1 MADIL
6 SQEEIDALL
15 SSVTD
20 EEEPE
25 AAIESIGNTRKKISL
40 YDFKRPDR
48 VSKDQMRSIKNLHD
62 KFARNFSS
70 SLSGYLR
77 SITDI
82 NLISVDQ
89 MTYGEFLMS
98 LPNPTSFNIVSMLPL
113 DGNSVLEVNPSL
125 VFPIID
131 KLLGGQG
138 EPIEEVREITDI
150 EQNVIDGVLSIAL
163 RELEEVWSPIIN
175 LRLKIELRETSP
187 HVIQIVSQNEVVI
200 LLVFEIKVGEVSGMM
215 NICIPA
221 IVLEPIMAKI
231 DSQDWLIGA
240 KKMASTG
247 NESQIKDIVSKTRL
261 TVHAD
266 IGETRMSLRD
276 ILSIEPG
283 DVIILPTKVRDLMLL
298 KVGDSNKFYGEIG
311 IIDNNKAFRI
321 KRKVMREDIP

>member
-25 AAIESIGNTRKKISL
+25 AAVESIGNTRKKISL

-221 IVLEPIMAKI
+221 IVLEPIMPKI

-276 ILSIEPG
+276 VLSVEPG
-283 DVIILPTKVRDLMLL
+283 DVIMLPTKVRDLMLF

-321 KRKVMREDIP
+321 KRKVMKEDIP

>member
-6 SQEEIDALL
+6 SQEEIDQLL
-15 SSVTD
+15 SSVSAD
-20 EEEPE
+20 DEPE
-25 AAIESIGNTRKKISL
+25 AAVETLTVTKKKVSL

-77 SITDI
+77 SITDM

-98 LPNPTSFNIVSMLPL
+98 LPNPTSFNIISMLPL
-113 DGNSVLEVNPSL
+113 DGNAVLEVNPSL

-138 EPIEEVREITDI
+138 EPIDEVREITDI
-150 EQNVIDGVLSIAL
+150 EQNVIGGVLAIAL
-163 RELEEVWSPIIN
+163 RELAEVWQPIIN
-175 LRLKIELRETSP
+175 IRFKIELRETSP

-200 LLVFEIKVGEVSGMM
+200 LLVFEIKVGDVSGMM

-221 IVLEPIMAKI
+221 IVLEPIMQKI

-240 KKMASTG
+240 KKMHATA
-247 NESQIKDIVSKTRL
+247 NVQQITSIVSKSRTNLQAVLGESTMTLREIL
-261 TVHAD
+261 D
-266 IGETRMSLRD
+266 LEIGD
-276 ILSIEPG
+276 ILTLS
-283 DVIILPTKVRDLMLL
+283 TKVRDPMVLQ
-298 KVGDSNKFYGEIG
+298 VGDMKKYYGEIG
-311 IIDNNKAFRI
+311 IIDNNKAFKI
-321 KRKVMREDIP
+321 HRKIVKEDV

>member
-15 SSVTD
+15 SSVSTD
-20 EEEPE
+20 DEPE
-25 AAIESIGNTRKKISL
+25 EAVETLSVTKKKVSL

-77 SITDI
+77 SITDM

-113 DGNSVLEVNPSL
+113 DGNAVLEINPSL

-138 EPIEEVREITDI
+138 EPIDEVREITDI
-150 EQNVIDGVLSIAL
+150 EQNVIGGVLAIAL
-163 RELEEVWSPIIN
+163 RELAEVWQPIIN
-175 LRLKIELRETSP
+175 IRFKIELRETSP

-200 LLVFEIKVGEVSGMM
+200 LLVFEIKVGDVSGMM

-221 IVLEPIMAKI
+221 IALEPIMPKI

-240 KKMASTG
+240 KKMHATG
-247 NESQIKDIVSKTRL
+247 NVQQIKNIAATTKVDI
-261 TVHAD
+261 HAD
-266 IGETRMSLRD
+266 LGATTMKLRD
-276 ILSIEPG
+276 VLTLEK
-283 DVIILPTKVRDLMLL
+283 DDIITLGTKVREPMVLT
-298 KVGDSNKFYGEIG
+298 VGNMKKYYGEIG
-311 IIDNNKAFRI
+311 IIDNNKAFKI
-321 KRKVMREDIP
+321 QRKIVKESV

>member
-6 SQEEIDALL
+6 SQDEIDALL
-15 SSVTD
+15 SSVSD
-20 EEEPE
+20 DEEPE
-25 AAIESIGNTRKKISL
+25 AAVESVSQTRKKISL

-113 DGNSVLEVNPSL
+113 DGNAVMEVNPSL

-131 KLLGGQG
+131 KLLGGKG
-138 EPIEEVREITDI
+138 DPIEDVREITDI
-150 EQNVIDGVLSIAL
+150 EQNVIDGVMQIAL
-163 RELEEVWSPIIN
+163 RDLEEVWQPIIN
-175 LRLKIELRETSP
+175 IRLKIELRETSP

-221 IVLEPIMAKI
+221 IVLEPVMPKI

-240 KKMASTG
+240 KKMQNMG
-247 NESQIKDIVSKTRL
+247 NESQIKSIVSKSRVQ
-261 TVHAD
+261 VHAD
-266 IGETRMSLRD
+266 IGETRMKLSEILTLEAGD
-276 ILSIEPG
+276 I
-283 DVIILPTKVRDLMLL
+283 VTLPTKVRDDMVL
-298 KVGDSNKFYGEIG
+298 KVGRTNKYYGEIG
-311 IIDNNKAFRI
+311 IIDNNKAFKVR
-321 KRKVMREDIP
+321 RKILKDDI